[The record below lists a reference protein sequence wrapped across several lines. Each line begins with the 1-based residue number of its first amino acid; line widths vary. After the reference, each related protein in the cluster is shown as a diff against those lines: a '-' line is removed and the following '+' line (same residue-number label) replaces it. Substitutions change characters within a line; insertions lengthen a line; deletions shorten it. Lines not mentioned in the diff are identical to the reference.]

1 MPCKVCKHPKRSEI
15 EQQIAARS
23 LTTVEAAKIVGCHNS
38 TISRHM
44 YRCVAASVRERAQ
57 AEANELQ
64 SMNVL
69 DQLRQSHQTTLQIL
83 DAALSKGKDRVAL
96 KALEVELK
104 QLELNARITG
114 QFSDAPQVN
123 LMMAPEFVKLK
134 QVIVDRLLP
143 YPDARLALSEA
154 FDALAEESMN
164 DE

>member
-1 MPCKVCKHPKRSEI
+1 MPCKVCLHPKRSEI

-44 YRCVAASVRERAQ
+44 YGCVAASVRERAQ
-57 AEANELQ
+57 AEANEPHSL
-64 SMNVL
+64 NVL

-83 DAALSKGKDRVAL
+83 NAALSKGKDRVAL

-104 QLELNARITG
+104 QLELSARITG

-123 LMMAPEFVKLK
+123 LLMAPEFVKLK

>member
-1 MPCKVCKHPKRSEI
+1 MPCKVCRHPKRSEI
-15 EQQIAARS
+15 EKQLAARA
-23 LTTVEAAKIVGCHNS
+23 LTTVEVAKIVDCHNS
-38 TISRHM
+38 TVSRHM
-44 YRCVAASVRERAQ
+44 LRCVAPNVREFVRAK
-57 AEANELQ
+57 AKERQ
-64 SMNVL
+64 SLNVL

-83 DAALSKGKDRVAL
+83 DAALSEGKDRVAL

-154 FDALAEESMN
+154 LDALA
-164 DE
+164 DEAQGE

>member
-1 MPCKVCKHPKRSEI
+1 M
-15 EQQIAARS
+15 
-23 LTTVEAAKIVGCHNS
+23 L
-38 TISRHM
+38 
-44 YRCVAASVRERAQ
+44 RCVAPNVREFVRAK
-57 AEANELQ
+57 AKERQ
-64 SMNVL
+64 SLNVL

-83 DAALSKGKDRVAL
+83 DAALSEGKDRVAL

-154 FDALAEESMN
+154 LDALA
-164 DE
+164 DEAQGE

>member
-1 MPCKVCKHPKRSEI
+1 
-15 EQQIAARS
+15 
-23 LTTVEAAKIVGCHNS
+23 
-38 TISRHM
+38 M
-44 YRCVAASVRERAQ
+44 YRCVAASVRKRAQ